1 MKGHTIASRLKRR
14 LEIKE
19 GRSRLIIPRKPKKI
33 VPQKPKQTN
42 PQVTGWLEKTDA
54 NIDWL
59 YEQVTQ
65 SKLPDHALCR
75 VIEQRKSGKKTGLIA
90 LARVT

>member
-1 MKGHTIASRLKRR
+1 M
-14 LEIKE
+14 
-19 GRSRLIIPRKPKKI
+19 
-33 VPQKPKQTN
+33 QTN
-42 PQVTGWLEKTDA
+42 PQISDWMEKTDA

-59 YEQVTQ
+59 GEEVTQ

>member
-1 MKGHTIASRLKRR
+1 MKGHTIASRARRR
-14 LEIKE
+14 LEIKAE
-19 GRSRLIIPRKPKKI
+19 KGM
-33 VPQKPKQTN
+33 QTN
-42 PQVTGWLEKTDA
+42 PQISDWMEKTDA

-59 YEQVTQ
+59 GEEVTQ
-65 SKLPDHALCR
+65 SKLPEHALCR